1 MKRYEGLFLFDNS
14 AAHEWPAVEQEV
26 RRLCDRI
33 GSELQVCLKFDERRL
48 AFEIKGR
55 KRGTYVLTYFDAAPE
70 RIVDLERDARL
81 SEMILRALVL
91 RTDKVS
97 AERIAEL
104 KAWPADTPLT
114 PVSGDGRRHYDEPR
128 GRREPPPTRRPEKPP
143 ETKAETAQ
151 APSETAAETPTPE
164 SAAAAPDIAA
174 TVPDTAPA
182 APEDTPAPAE
192 PAADLPAAPD
202 DAPAEHTDDT
212 REEI

>member
-1 MKRYEGLFLFDNS
+1 VKRYEGLFLFDNS
-14 AAHEWPAVEQEV
+14 VAHEWPAVEQEV

-33 GSELQVCLKFDERRL
+33 GGELQVCLKFDERKL
-48 AFEIKGR
+48 AFDIKGR

-81 SEMILRALVL
+81 SEMILRTLVL

-128 GRREPPPTRRPEKPP
+128 GRREPPPTRRPETPP
-143 ETKAETAQ
+143 ETTAKTAQ
-151 APSETAAETPTPE
+151 APSETIAEMPTPE

-182 APEDTPAPAE
+182 DTPASAE

-202 DAPAEHTDDT
+202 DAPVENTNDAK
-212 REEI
+212 EET

>member
-1 MKRYEGLFLFDNS
+1 VKRYEGFFLFDNS
-14 AAHEWPAVEQEV
+14 VAHEWPAVEQEV

-33 GSELQVCLKFDERRL
+33 GGELQVCLKFDERKL

-91 RTDKVS
+91 RADKVS

-104 KAWPADTPLT
+104 QAWPADTPLT

-128 GRREPPPTRRPEKPP
+128 GRREPSAKQQERPADAR
-143 ETKAETAQ
+143 AEAAQ
-151 APSETAAETPTPE
+151 APSEAGAETVTPE
-164 SAAAAPDIAA
+164 VAAGEGIAA
-174 TVPDTAPA
+174 TPPD
-182 APEDTPAPAE
+182 DTPRAAE
-192 PAADLPAAPD
+192 PAADLPATSHDAPSEHAD
-202 DAPAEHTDDT
+202 DA
-212 REEI
+212 EEET

>member
-1 MKRYEGLFLFDNS
+1 MRRYEGLFLFDNS
-14 AAHEWPAVEQEV
+14 VAHEWPAVEQEV

-33 GSELQVCLKFDERRL
+33 GGELQACLKFDERKL

-70 RIVDLERDARL
+70 RIGDLERDARL
-81 SEMILRALVL
+81 SEMILRAMVL

-128 GRREPPPTRRPEKPP
+128 GRREPPPTRRPETPP
-143 ETKAETAQ
+143 ETTAKTAQ

-164 SAAAAPDIAA
+164 SAAAAADTVA

-182 APEDTPAPAE
+182 DAAE
-192 PAADLPAAPD
+192 PAAGLPAAPD
-202 DAPAEHTDDT
+202 DTPVESTNDT
-212 REEI
+212 KEET

>member
-1 MKRYEGLFLFDNS
+1 VKRYEGLFLFDNS

-26 RRLCDRI
+26 RRLFDRI
-33 GSELQVCLKFDERRL
+33 GGELLVCLKFDERKL
-48 AFEIKGR
+48 AFDIKGR

-70 RIVDLERDARL
+70 RIGDLERDARL

-114 PVSGDGRRHYDEPR
+114 PVSGDGRRHYDESR
-128 GRREPPPTRRPEKPP
+128 GRREPPPARRQETPP

-151 APSETAAETPTPE
+151 APSDAAVETPTPE
-164 SAAAAPDIAA
+164 SATRAPD
-174 TVPDTAPA
+174 TVPT
-182 APEDTPAPAE
+182 APEDAPKSTE
-192 PAADLPAAPD
+192 RTTDLPAVPD
-202 DAPAEHTDDT
+202 DTPAEHANDT
-212 REEI
+212 EEEI

>member
-1 MKRYEGLFLFDNS
+1 VKRYEGFFLFDNS
-14 AAHEWPAVEQEV
+14 VAHEWPAVEQEV

-33 GSELQVCLKFDERRL
+33 GGELQVCLKFDERKL

-91 RTDKVS
+91 RADKVS

-104 KAWPADTPLT
+104 QAWPADTPLT

-128 GRREPPPTRRPEKPP
+128 GRREATPTKQEEVPR
-143 ETKAETAQ
+143 ETR
-151 APSETAAETPTPE
+151 AETPGETATETLTPE
-164 SAAAAPDIAA
+164 SATPTPDI
-174 TVPDTAPA
+174 VPTAS
-182 APEDTPAPAE
+182 EDTPASAE
-192 PAADLPAAPD
+192 PAVDLPTGPD